1 MNTEIPLVCD
11 PITALRQPGTVVG
24 GKAGNMALLSSG
36 PARVPH
42 WLVVTTESFRRHIGQ
57 AGIDLDHLASFQADD
72 SALESELDRVRK
84 QIIESPLPPEVDKAV
99 SEAFAEAFPNP
110 DPNTTWAVR
119 SSMVG
124 EDAAAASFAGQLD
137 SFLFQRTLDNIRD
150 SIRQCFASALSY
162 RAVVYRLRA
171 GLPIEDTRAAT
182 LIQEMVE
189 GEVSGVLFTANPT
202 TGDRTQAVVSACY
215 GVGEGVV
222 SGECATDEYV
232 VALREGSLVDSTI
245 AEKDEMI
252 VFDHEA
258 GYGVKKTE
266 VPPAQRAEPCL
277 SASQIRTL
285 SETAWQIA
293 QEMKRP
299 QDIEWAFRGET
310 VYILQTRPITSL
322 PYPTE
327 RKGRRTVWDNSNIE
341 ESYCGVNLPLTIS
354 FAQMAYSKVYENT
367 LRATG
372 MPDAQVRQH
381 DYMLRHLVGTIHG
394 RMYYN
399 INHWYEGIALLP
411 SFEANKED
419 MERMM
424 GLQDPVD
431 FIESEHLTL
440 GQKIAK
446 VPGLLVNIGRLLNKF
461 YRIQPLVEEFQQMFR
476 GVYDGFDRHGLQQL
490 QIPELYV
497 ESLRLQRDLLDRWTA
512 PIYNDFYVM
521 MMSGRVR
528 RALEKAGVKDATTLQ
543 NRLVAGETGIESTE
557 PTKALLRLTQTFRES
572 ETLTAAI
579 KSDDHANL
587 LRFVKH
593 ENPDLYER
601 CEAFIERFG
610 DRCIGEQKLE
620 THTLRQDP
628 GFMFEIISNFLDQ
641 PDLSCEEFERRERET
656 RREAEI
662 EADQY
667 ITSSFARSRFK
678 KVLNNLRRGIK
689 NRENMRMNRSRMFGM
704 FREIYR
710 EMGRQFAFYGVLED
724 PEDIFYLTL
733 HELDTYFDG
742 VCVAREFKPLVAIRK
757 EEFAEHHD
765 QDPPHH
771 FETTGMIYHL
781 TDYQYSGKIEIDPNA
796 EVLKGIGC
804 YPGRVTGE
812 IRLILDPSEEKNL
825 NGRLLCTRRTDP
837 GWAPLFPSAGGIL
850 VERGSTLSHSAVVAR
865 ELGIPA
871 VVGVPGLTSILKDG
885 DTVTM
890 DGAAGTIEIHRNGEP
905 VPVPPE
911 TEEQSDS

>member
-1 MNTEIPLVCD
+1 MSNTPPLVCD
-11 PITALRQPGTVVG
+11 PVAALRQAPSVVG

-42 WLVVTTESFRRHIGQ
+42 WIVVTTESFRRHIDQ
-57 AGIDLDHLASFQADD
+57 AGVDLNQLATFSDKD
-72 SALESELDRVRK
+72 GTLEKELNRVRD
-84 QIIESPLPPEVDKAV
+84 QIIQSPLPSEVESAV
-99 SEAFAEAFPNP
+99 TEAFGRAFPSP
-110 DPNTTWAVR
+110 DPKTTWAVR

-137 SFLFQRTLDNIRD
+137 SFLFQRTLDNIRN
-150 SIRQCFASALSY
+150 SIRECFASALSY

-171 GLPIEDTRAAT
+171 QLPIEETRAAT
-182 LIQEMVE
+182 IIQEMVE

-232 VALREGSLVDSTI
+232 VAMRDGTLIDSTI
-245 AEKDEMI
+245 TEKDEMI
-252 VFDHEA
+252 VFDHDA

-266 VPPAQRAEPCL
+266 VAATLRNEACL
-277 SASQIRTL
+277 SALQIRTL

-293 QEMKRP
+293 QEMKKP
-299 QDIEWAFRGET
+299 QDIEWAFRGDT

-341 ESYCGVNLPLTIS
+341 ESYCGVNLPMTIS

-372 MPDAQVRQH
+372 MPDAQVQDH

-446 VPGLLVNIGRLLNKF
+446 IPGLLLNIGRLLSKF
-461 YRIQPLVEEFQQMFR
+461 YRIQALVEEFQQMFR
-476 GVYDGFDRHGLQQL
+476 NVYDSFDRDGLQQL
-490 QIPELYV
+490 QLPELY
-497 ESLRLQRDLLDRWTA
+497 EETLRLQRDLLDRWTA

-528 RALEKAGVKDATTLQ
+528 RALEKAGVEDATTLQ

-557 PTKALLRLTQTFRES
+557 PTKALLRLTRTFAEN
-572 ETLTAAI
+572 ETLRTAI
-579 KSDDHANL
+579 KSDDHTNL

-593 ENPDLYER
+593 ENPDLHKR

-620 THTLRQDP
+620 TFTLRQDP
-628 GFMFEIISNFLDQ
+628 AFMFEIISNFLDQ
-641 PDLSCEEFERRERET
+641 PDLSCEEFERREQET

-662 EADQY
+662 ETDRY
-667 ITSSFARSRFK
+667 ITGNFARSRFK
-678 KVLNNLRRGIK
+678 KIINNLRRGIK
-689 NRENMRMNRSRMFGM
+689 NRENMRMNRSRMFGI

-710 EMGRQFAFYGVLED
+710 EMGRQFAFYGVIDD

-733 HELDTYFDG
+733 HELDTYFAG
-742 VCVAREFKPLVAIRK
+742 VCVAHDFKALVKIRK
-757 EEFAEHHD
+757 EEFSKHYD

-771 FETTGMIYHL
+771 FETIGMIYHL
-781 TDYQYSGKIEIDPNA
+781 TDYKYSGKIEIDPNA
-796 EVLKGIGC
+796 EVLNGTGC

-825 NGRLLCTRRTDP
+825 NGRILCTRRTDP

-885 DTVTM
+885 DSVTM
-890 DGAAGTIEIHRNGEP
+890 DGAAGTIEIHRDGKVVDP
-905 VPVPPE
+905 
-911 TEEQSDS
+911 TEGAKE

>member
-1 MNTEIPLVCD
+1 MSHKSPLVCD
-11 PITALRQPGTVVG
+11 PVAALRQPASVVG

-42 WLVVTTESFRRHIGQ
+42 WIVVTTESFRRHIDQ
-57 AGIDLDHLASFQADD
+57 AGVDLNRLATFRDD
-72 SALESELDRVRK
+72 DGLLEKELTRVRN
-84 QIIESPLPPEVDKAV
+84 QIIQSSLPPEVDRAVTKA
-99 SEAFAEAFPNP
+99 FGQAFPSP
-110 DPNTTWAVR
+110 ETKSTWAVR

-150 SIRQCFASALSY
+150 SIRRCFASALSY

-171 GLPIEDTRAAT
+171 QLPIEETRAAAI
-182 LIQEMVE
+182 IQEMVE

-252 VFDHEA
+252 VFDHER

-266 VPPAQRAEPCL
+266 VAVAQRQEACL
-277 SASQIRTL
+277 SELQIRNL

-293 QEMKRP
+293 QEMNKP
-299 QDIEWAFRGET
+299 QDIEWAFRGDS

-341 ESYCGVNLPLTIS
+341 ESYCGVNLPMTIS
-354 FAQMAYSKVYENT
+354 FAQMAYSKVYKNT

-372 MPDAQVRQH
+372 MPDAQVQEH
-381 DYMLRHLVGTIHG
+381 DYMLRHLVGTIQG

-431 FIESEHLTL
+431 FIESEHLSL

-446 VPGLLVNIGRLLNKF
+446 VPGLLVNIGRLLAKF

-476 GVYDGFDRHGLQQL
+476 TVYDGFDRHGLQQL
-490 QIPELYV
+490 QIPELYA
-497 ESLRLQRDLLDRWTA
+497 ETLRLQRDLLDRWTA

-528 RALEKAGVKDATTLQ
+528 RALEKANVEDSTTLQ

-557 PTKALLRLTQTFRES
+557 PTKALLRLTQTFAKN
-572 ETLTAAI
+572 ETLRAAI
-579 KSDDHANL
+579 KSDDHENL

-593 ENPDLYER
+593 ENPELHER
-601 CEAFIERFG
+601 CEAYIERFG

-620 THTLRQDP
+620 TLTLRQDP
-628 GFMFEIISNFLDQ
+628 SFMFEIISNFLDQ

-656 RREAEI
+656 RREAEA
-662 EADQY
+662 EADRY
-667 ITSSFARSRFK
+667 FTSRFARNRFK

-710 EMGRQFAFYGVLED
+710 EMGRQFAFYGVMDD

-733 HELDTYFDG
+733 HELETYFDG
-742 VCVAREFKPLVAIRK
+742 VCVSRDFKSLVAIRK
-757 EEFAEHHD
+757 RESAEHHE

-771 FETTGMIYHL
+771 FETIGMIYHL
-781 TDYQYSGKIEIDPNA
+781 TDYKYSGKIEIDPNA
-796 EVLKGIGC
+796 EVLNGIGC

-812 IRLILDPSEEKNL
+812 IRLILDPAEEKNL
-825 NGRLLCTRRTDP
+825 NGRILCTRRTDP

-885 DTVTM
+885 DSVTM
-890 DGAAGTIEIHRNGEP
+890 DGAAGTIEIHRDGKIVNP
-905 VPVPPE
+905 
-911 TEEQSDS
+911 TEGASE